1 MNPNYDVVKRQTI
14 HNDSLEKYEKMKMD
28 LQIELGNLN
37 SCNNGPLQRNFH
49 RTRLE
54 GPQRPAVSF
63 VWAHYEEEISQK
75 KAQPSSFPSASPSQT
90 ESRSLEATVM
100 ATAEKKRPRISSGAG
115 RRPSRKEVHLVSLPQ
130 LLLSLVGLQSLSSF
144 SLPIRLSVPIP
155 R

>member
-63 VWAHYEEEISQK
+63 VRAHYEEEISL
-75 KAQPSSFPSASPSQT
+75 STSCRCVCT
-90 ESRSLEATVM
+90 SRHCCGTGVDCAVVLTRHGGTDDGLCRELTFL
-100 ATAEKKRPRISSGAG
+100 G
-115 RRPSRKEVHLVSLPQ
+115 RRMGLSCMREQKEL
-130 LLLSLVGLQSLSSF
+130 
-144 SLPIRLSVPIP
+144 
-155 R
+155 